1 MRARPRLGAAVLLA
15 GIGVILVAQLS
26 RSSLTAPLFDGVL
39 VEDPYL
45 FVAPPTGAAGDPQ
58 PVEVTDPVA
67 NGLVPLIAVATSEVP
82 PQAQIIA
89 QEDAFEVPG
98 AATSV
103 IVSIM
108 PVAPSDQLVAGNV
121 YRFAVTDQGG
131 TPLSIR
137 SSALVTVVLRAPQ
150 PGNEMAIARLGD
162 AGWVVLPTNHGGM
175 PDLFAANITELGDYA
190 VVTTATQS
198 GSSTPSSAGAA
209 TSAAPSAGG
218 KQPAGG
224 TGPPWIVIILGA
236 GAIGLGLLWGLI
248 GGDEGGGIGR

>member
-1 MRARPRLGAAVLLA
+1 MPGRRRLGAAVVLA
-15 GIGVILVAQLS
+15 GIGAILLGQLS
-26 RSSLTAPLFDGVL
+26 QPFVAAPLFDGVL
-39 VEDPYL
+39 VEDPYR
-45 FVAPPTGAAGDPQ
+45 FVIPPTGAAGDPQ
-58 PVEVTDPVA
+58 PVEVTDPVT
-67 NGLVPLIAVATSEVP
+67 NGAVPLIAVATSEVP

-89 QEDAFEVPG
+89 QKDAFEVPG
-98 AATSV
+98 DATSV

-108 PVAPSDQLVAGNV
+108 PVAPSDQRVAGNV

-150 PGNEMAIARLGD
+150 PGTEMAIARMGD
-162 AGWVVLPTNHGGM
+162 AGWAVLPTNHGGL
-175 PDLFAANITELGDYA
+175 PDLFAANITALGDYA

-198 GSSTPSSAGAA
+198 GSPAPSSAGAA

-218 KQPAGG
+218 EQPAGG
-224 TGPPWIVIILGA
+224 TGPPWIVILLGA